1 MNRLPS
7 CLLALVAAAA
17 VAAAQT
23 PPAPAGSP
31 GSGLI
36 ERVTAYVRDYEQRF
50 SALVAEERYVQL
62 LEART
67 AQGGIGGSL
76 SQGNPGGGMS
86 GSRDGRV
93 RRVLKSDYL
102 IARLDEGGWMP
113 FRDVYEVDGS
123 RVADRNDRLA
133 ALFLK
138 KGTTAVEQATR
149 IMAESIRHNLGTTAR
164 SISIPILGLMLL
176 HPDVRP
182 RMELA
187 VEAAEV
193 LDGRPAAV
201 LAVHE
206 RVRPALVKTMGGDL
220 PMTARV
226 WVDGET
232 GQVLKTHLAV
242 ADEVVEAAVTTSYRL
257 EPKVGFLVPVR
268 MEDDYRTGAERVTGV
283 ATYSKFRRF
292 SVSTDEAVRKPPPE

>member
-1 MNRLPS
+1 MSRLLS
-7 CLLALVAAAA
+7 CLLTLGAA
-17 VAAAQT
+17 VAISAAQA
-23 PPAPAGSP
+23 PPAPAAA
-31 GSGLI
+31 GLI

-62 LEART
+62 LEARSS
-67 AQGGIGGSL
+67 QGGIGGSL
-76 SQGNPGGGMS
+76 SQANPGGGMS

-138 KGTTAVEQATR
+138 KGTTAVEQATQ
-149 IMAESIRHNLGTTAR
+149 IMADSIRHNLGTTAR

-176 HPDVRP
+176 HPDVRS
-182 RMELA
+182 RMELT
-187 VEAAEV
+187 VAADEV
-193 LDGRPAAV
+193 LDGRPASV

-206 RVRPALVKTMGGDL
+206 IVRPALVKTMGGDL

-232 GQVLKTHLAV
+232 GQVLKTHLTV
-242 ADEVVEAAVTTSYRL
+242 ADEVVEAAVTTTYKL
-257 EPKVGFLVPVR
+257 DPKVGFLVPVR

-283 ATYSKFRRF
+283 ATYGKFRRF

>member
-1 MNRLPS
+1 MSRLLS
-7 CLLALVAAAA
+7 CLLALAAAAA
-17 VAAAQT
+17 VPAAQA
-23 PPAPAGSP
+23 PPAPAGA
-31 GSGLI
+31 GLI
-36 ERVTAYVRDYEQRF
+36 ERVTTYVRDYEQRF

-62 LEART
+62 LEASSS
-67 AQGGIGGSL
+67 QGGIGGSL
-76 SQGNPGGGMS
+76 SQANPGGGMS
-86 GSRDGRV
+86 ASRDGRV

-138 KGTTAVEQATR
+138 KGTTAVEQATQ
-149 IMAESIRHNLGTTAR
+149 IMADSIRHNLGTMAR

-176 HPDVRP
+176 HPDVRA
-182 RMELA
+182 RMELT
-187 VEAAEV
+187 VAADEV
-193 LDGRPAAV
+193 LDGRPASV

-232 GQVLKTHLAV
+232 GQVLKTHLTV
-242 ADEVVEAAVTTSYRL
+242 ADEVVEAAVTTTYKL

-268 MEDDYRTGAERVTGV
+268 MEDDYRTGGERVTGV